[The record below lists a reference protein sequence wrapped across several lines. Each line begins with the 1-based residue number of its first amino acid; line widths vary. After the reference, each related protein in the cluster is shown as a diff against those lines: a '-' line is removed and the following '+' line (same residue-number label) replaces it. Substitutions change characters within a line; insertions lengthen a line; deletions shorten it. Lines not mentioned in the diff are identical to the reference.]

1 MCGIFG
7 LIARESEVFS
17 QLDLQK
23 LIGNFFTLSESRGKE
38 AAGVAISFA
47 DSLCILK
54 RNLRGA
60 HFRRLAELDQM
71 LIDISTSKY
80 HGPLMLMGHTR
91 MVTNGDTRNL
101 GNNQPI
107 TRGDLACIHNGII
120 TNDQDIWRNDLSLT
134 RSYEVDTEAFLAL
147 MEKELKQGHPFVNAM
162 QFAITRLKGANSFAV
177 MSRSADGILLAT
189 TNGSLF
195 YLIDQSAG
203 LVLFA
208 SEKYFLE
215 LLLKRRP
222 LRNINLSKDIQQLP
236 PGYGATLSASDS
248 LVHIFNLNSEHL
260 TISLPSAD
268 RKIADQG
275 SRSAP
280 VTEPL
285 PLANIHRLGELERVM
300 DIDFKPIHNLRRCS
314 LCLLPETFPF
324 IEFDGAGVC
333 TVCHRNSTSSNQAKP
348 NLFTNKPSTYQT
360 CLAPISGG
368 RDSCFG
374 LHYMVREM
382 GIKPVAYTYDWG
394 MVTDLARRNISRMCG
409 ALGVEHV
416 LVSANIARKREYV
429 RKNVTAWLRR
439 PRLGTVPLFMAGDK
453 QFFYYAEKLRQQ
465 MKLDTIMFSMN
476 PLERTDFKV
485 GFCGINENYNKEIH
499 YNPTILNKA
508 RIAFFYG
515 KEFLLNPSYL
525 NSSLIDTLGAYF
537 SYYLLPKRY
546 EQLFDHIPWIESEIE
561 RTLIHEYE
569 WELARD
575 TKSTWRIGDGT
586 ASFYNYIYLRVAG
599 FTENDTFRS
608 NQIRRGLISRESA
621 LAQIEEENKP
631 RIESCAWYFDTI
643 GLDAVEAI
651 RQVNTIPRLY

>member
-1 MCGIFG
+1 M
-7 LIARESEVFS
+7 FS

-23 LIGNFFTLSESRGKE
+23 LVGSFFTLSESRGKE
-38 AAGVAISFA
+38 AAGIATSFG
-47 DSLCILK
+47 DTLCILK
-54 RNLRGA
+54 RNVRGA
-60 HFRRLAELDQM
+60 QFRRLTELDQM
-71 LIDISTSKY
+71 LTEISTSND
-80 HGPLMLMGHTR
+80 PSPFMLMGHTR
-91 MVTNGDTRNL
+91 MVTNGNTLDL
-101 GNNQPI
+101 GNNQPV

-120 TNDQDIWRNDLSLT
+120 TNDEDIWRNNPSLT

-147 MEKELKQGHPFVNAM
+147 IEQELEAGKALASAVE
-162 QFAITRLKGANSFAV
+162 FAIGRTTGANSFAV
-177 MSRSADGILLAT
+177 MSRKADGLLLAT

-215 LLLKRRP
+215 QVLKLNLLRS
-222 LRNINLSKDIQQLP
+222 INLNGSIQQLL
-236 PGYGATLSASDS
+236 PGYGAALSSSENLAH
-248 LVHIFNLNSEHL
+248 VFNLNAAQV
-260 TISLPSAD
+260 TISLPRVD
-268 RKIADQG
+268 RQIVDRG
-275 SRSAP
+275 SRSTP
-280 VTEPL
+280 VKARL
-285 PLANIHRLGELERVM
+285 PLANIHRLGELERAM
-300 DIDFKPIHNLRRCS
+300 HIDFKPIHNLRRCS
-314 LCLLPETFPF
+314 SCLLPETFPF
-324 IEFDGAGVC
+324 IEFDSAGVC
-333 TVCHRNSTSSNQAKP
+333 TMCHGYRAPLAKAVP
-348 NLFTNKPSTYQT
+348 NLLINTPNTYRT

-374 LHYMVREM
+374 LHYMVRKM

-394 MVTDLARRNISRMCG
+394 MITDLARRNISRMCG
-409 ALGVEHV
+409 SLGVEHV
-416 LVSANIARKREYV
+416 LISANIARKREYV

-465 MKLDTIMFSMN
+465 MKLDTILFSMN

-485 GFCGINENYNKEIH
+485 GFCGINESYNKTIH

-515 KEFLLNPSYL
+515 KEFLLNTAYL

-537 SYYLLPKRY
+537 AYYFLPKRY

-561 RTLIHEYE
+561 ETLINEYD

-586 ASFYNYIYLRVAG
+586 AAFYNYIYLRVAG

-608 NQIRRGLISRESA
+608 NQIRKGLINRESA

-643 GLDAVEAI
+643 GLDAIEAI
-651 RQVNTIPRLY
+651 KQVNAIPRLY